1 MSDATTIEQ
10 PGGPLSR
17 PYLEVTLAVL
27 ALVTIVA
34 FESMAVSTAMPSVA
48 RDLEAVRSYGFAFSV
63 MLTAQLL
70 GIVLA
75 GVWTDRSG
83 PLPGSLVGQA
93 LIAVGAA
100 TCGFAT
106 IARLQREPCRQD
118 RTASDQQPGK
128 PVIPAARTRTDCSQC
143 SDGFRASAC
152 SSARS

>member
-106 IARLQREPCRQD
+106 SLGTFLVGRARVSGGTIVWMARVIAPLGMLALGMSLLR
-118 RTASDQQPGK
+118 
-128 PVIPAARTRTDCSQC
+128 
-143 SDGFRASAC
+143 
-152 SSARS
+152 